1 MFSFFSSFFLF
12 FFVQICFA
20 FATLLLCL
28 SFFFFFLFYRRDFF
42 FLFFFSS
49 LGIIQGIGSSEISQ
63 IGILERGFRDFF
75 LLSMGYPLL
84 PSLGKESETRGCLK
98 GCGIRLTSGL
108 KGI

>member
-1 MFSFFSSFFLF
+1 MFFFHFWTQLFSFIFFS
-12 FFVQICFA
+12 
-20 FATLLLCL
+20 
-28 SFFFFFLFYRRDFF
+28 
-42 FLFFFSS
+42 SS

-75 LLSMGYPLL
+75 LFSIGDPLL
-84 PSLGKESETRGCLK
+84 PSLGKESKTRGRLK